1 MWEGAAEVKGPGGL
15 PDEEVQTW
23 LRRRALHALKFFTFH
38 PSTPSPVVS
47 SSMEGAFFTCA
58 TTHPFSIIS
67 SEGVRSASQ
76 VHIPDVEFSGF
87 LKRLPVISDDI
98 VNGAKTM
105 IDALRSRGMI
115 KNITFVDV
123 LNELRLRPLS
133 ETETIACLK
142 WWISVAKQGNNPNLL
157 PGRSQLLDALVVS
170 ITGPPEKIMK
180 LSDAQT
186 FLNSRAGGAIIP
198 TDGPLPSTLLPTSIS
213 RSFDPDVLVS
223 VFPWKQLSIV
233 DWLRHATDPKV
244 AGANAEFDI
253 THSAP
258 WAERVLSVL
267 ARAWPS
273 LAKNAQEDVI
283 KILSPKSCIPTSTG
297 LKKPDQAYFSSVNLF
312 RDLPIV
318 TMPSGV
324 VVKGALERVLES
336 LGVRKHVELQII
348 FDRSALSLFSSSFG
362 YDVLNLI
369 IRMIKTGDWTTYDLV
384 KYLVSIQTLTSEEV
398 ERLRQTSA
406 FPKEGAGKEQLATG
420 PSRKVPRHKAMDL
433 YEPVDI
439 FRELR
444 LPVIDWGGDNRWR
457 PMSEEGKFSWRVA
470 VKDLSDSPIGQPNL
484 FSRWV

>member
-1 MWEGAAEVKGPGGL
+1 MWEGAAEVKGPGVL

-47 SSMEGAFFTCA
+47 NSMEDAFFTCA

-76 VHIPDVEFSGF
+76 VHIPDAEFSGF

-98 VNGAKTM
+98 VNGAKAM
-105 IDALRSRGMI
+105 IGALRSRGMI

-133 ETETIACLK
+133 ETETVACLK
-142 WWISVAKQGNNPNLL
+142 WWIGVAKQGNNSNLL
-157 PGRSQLLDALVVS
+157 QGRSQLLDALVVS

-198 TDGPLPSTLLPTSIS
+198 TDGPLPSTLLPTSIT

-233 DWLRHATDPKV
+233 DWLRHTTDPKV

-273 LAKNAQEDVI
+273 LAKNAQEEVI

-318 TMPSGV
+318 TMPSGAAV
-324 VVKGALERVLES
+324 RGTLEKVLQS

-348 FDRSALSLFSSSFG
+348 FNRSALSSFEC
-362 YDVLNLI
+362 DVLNLV

-384 KYLVSIQTLTSEEV
+384 KYLVSIQSTLTPQEI

-406 FPKEGAGKEQLATG
+406 FPNEGAGKEQLTTG
-420 PSRKVPRHKAMDL
+420 QTRKVPRHRAMDL
-433 YEPVDI
+433 YEPVDT
-439 FRELR
+439 FRELN
-444 LPVIDWGGDNRWR
+444 LPIIDWGGDNRWK
-457 PMSEEGKFSWRVA
+457 PMSDEGKFSWRA
-470 VKDLSDSPIGQPNL
+470 PVKDLGDSPIGQPNS